1 MLLSSFITF
10 KLQFSDYLQSSS
22 GDVKLVEG
30 GKPLF
35 KLKLKLNSTIYT
47 KVIETGGEIKMLIVS
62 SLQSQSFILY
72 FHFQINESLDFCKH
86 S

>member
-1 MLLSSFITF
+1 MD
-10 KLQFSDYLQSSS
+10 KLQFSDYFQSSS

-47 KVIETGGEIKMLIVS
+47 KVIMTRGKPLFKLKLKLNSTIYTKVIMSPPWWKEGSHCS
-62 SLQSQSFILY
+62 S
-72 FHFQINESLDFCKH
+72 
-86 S
+86 